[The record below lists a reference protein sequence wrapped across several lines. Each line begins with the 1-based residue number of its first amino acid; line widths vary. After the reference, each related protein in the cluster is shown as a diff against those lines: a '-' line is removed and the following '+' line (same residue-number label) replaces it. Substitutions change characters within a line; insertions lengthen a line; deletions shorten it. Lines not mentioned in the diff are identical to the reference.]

1 MMILLTTSRN
11 PSQRTRRFIN
21 ELIKCIPGSAK
32 LNRGKTPLRLLLGR
46 SIGDTVIQV
55 IERSGNPAVINV
67 YRGGRLEIG
76 VELRGVKLL
85 QDMHV
90 VRHRPASSLVMVG
103 TAWVADALSQ
113 ALGVQLY
120 PSADPGE
127 LRGVS
132 DVIAVI
138 VGTWDGWRLEFLD
151 GFDLG
156 PCGPAINIS
165 SVEAA
170 AR

>member
-1 MMILLTTSRN
+1 MMILITTSRN
-11 PSQRTRRFIN
+11 PSQRTRHFIN

-46 SIGDTVIQV
+46 SVDDTVIQV
-55 IERSGNPAVINV
+55 VERSGNPAAINV
-67 YRGGRLEIG
+67 YRRGKLEIG
-76 VELRGVKLL
+76 MELRGVKLL

-120 PSADPGE
+120 PSVDPGE

-132 DVIAVI
+132 DAIAVMMR
-138 VGTWDGWRLEFLD
+138 TEYGWRLEFLD
-151 GFDLG
+151 GLDLG
-156 PCGPAINIS
+156 PCGPAISIS
-165 SVEAA
+165 GVEAVTL
-170 AR
+170 

>member
-11 PSQRTRRFIN
+11 PSQRTRHFIN
-21 ELIKCIPGSAK
+21 ELLKCIPGSAK

-46 SIGDTVIQV
+46 PIEDIVIQIV
-55 IERSGNPAVINV
+55 ERSGNPAAINV
-67 YRGGRLEIG
+67 YRGGKLEIS

-90 VRHRPASSLVMVG
+90 VRHGSASSLVMAG
-103 TAWVADALSQ
+103 TSWVADALSQ

-120 PSADPGE
+120 PSEDPGE

-132 DVIAVI
+132 DAIAVI
-138 VGTWDGWRLEFLD
+138 IETRDGWRLEFLD
-151 GFDLG
+151 GLDLG

-165 SVEAA
+165 SVEAVT
-170 AR
+170 R